1 MINIKILCVGK
12 VREKSLQDLIN
23 EYVKRLN
30 KFCKL
35 EIIEIE
41 DEKIPYSFSVA
52 DAEKIKEKESNKI
65 LDKL

>member
-41 DEKIPYSFSVA
+41 DEKEC
-52 DAEKIKEKESNKI
+52 D
-65 LDKL
+65 

>member
-52 DAEKIKEKESNKI
+52 DAEKN
-65 LDKL
+65 